1 MTVRVV
7 YVHLSKQSASAQF
20 FFSLV
25 RTELQDLL
33 LLLLMVWS
41 LTWVTGRGGFLL
53 NVVLYKQ
60 LDRARITM
68 PACLPCLPAAAL
80 ETMTGA
86 VERSDWPGRDDCAA
100 AEHSILLLILS
111 SVPLTL
117 TCNLYVYTLQSKAA
131 WVIEVAS
138 MQAMQHNTTHN
149 IKSLCHLS
157 SLKLPLSSSF
167 EYILQC
173 RSRSVFC
180 KFWKYSLLDISF
192 N

>member
-86 VERSDWPGRDDCAA
+86 VERSDWPGRDWTTV
-100 AEHSILLLILS
+100 LLLNTQYCYWYSAQSLLLLLATF
-111 SVPLTL
+111 PFTL
-117 TCNLYVYTLQSKAA
+117 YNLKLREWLKLHPCKQC
-131 WVIEVAS
+131 
-138 MQAMQHNTTHN
+138 NTTQHTT
-149 IKSLCHLS
+149 S
-157 SLKLPLSSSF
+157 SH
-167 EYILQC
+167 
-173 RSRSVFC
+173 SV
-180 KFWKYSLLDISF
+180 I
-192 N
+192 